1 MEEISSLSKELVQ
14 LARLSLNGSRR
25 DVELY
30 IRRLIRKVQKW
41 DADSAEE
48 LVAILSQL
56 PKRTSAVR
64 SVEMDSESIPVDKD
78 SRLSLLKIEIDP
90 LIEMEPILNSHIK
103 FELNEV
109 VQERARLKDLLLGGV
124 EPTKT
129 LLFVGPPG
137 VGKSLSAKVLSK
149 KLNLPLFTLDLSAVM
164 SSFLGR
170 TGGNIRNVFDYAKTT
185 NCILFLDE
193 LDSIAKKRDDSAEVG
208 ELKRLVTVLL
218 QELDGWPSD
227 NLLIAATNH
236 DELLDPAVWRRFDRI
251 IKFPTPTP
259 AQIIEII
266 NSELLGFSDF
276 KTEYFE
282 VLMHLLKNQ
291 SHAEIIRE
299 IKNIKKTAILSNQ
312 GFDLAIENHLMA
324 LVQRLP
330 HDERIRIA
338 DILYKSGQLSQRKI
352 SDLTSVSRDTIRKNA
367 NLS

>member
-1 MEEISSLSKELVQ
+1 MEENKRLYKELVQ

-25 DVELY
+25 DVEQY
-30 IRRLIRKVQKW
+30 IRRLIRKVQKV
-41 DADSAEE
+41 DNESAEE
-48 LVAILSQL
+48 LVTILNQL
-56 PKRTSAVR
+56 PKRISAVR
-64 SVEMDSESIPVDKD
+64 SVEMDSEAIPVDKD
-78 SRLSLLKIEIDP
+78 SRLNLLKIEMEP
-90 LIEMEPILNSHIK
+90 LIEIEPILSSHIN

-109 VQERARLKDLLLGGV
+109 VAERARVRDLLLGGV

-137 VGKSLSAKVLSK
+137 VGKSLSAKMLSK
-149 KLNLPLFTLDLSAVM
+149 KLKLPLFTLDLSAVM

-170 TGGNIRNVFDYAKTT
+170 TGGNIRNVFDFAKGTS
-185 NCILFLDE
+185 CILFLDE

-259 AQIIEII
+259 EQIIEII
-266 NSELLGFSDF
+266 NSEFMGYQDF
-276 KTEYFE
+276 KTDYFE
-282 VLMHLLKNQ
+282 VLVHLMKNQ

-299 IKNIKKTAILSNQ
+299 LKNIKKTAILSNQ
-312 GFDLAIENHLMA
+312 EFDLAIENHLMG
-324 LVQRLP
+324 LVQRLS
-330 HDERIRIA
+330 HEERKRIA
-338 DILYKSGQLSQRKI
+338 DMLYKSGQLSQRKI